1 MLIFIV
7 KIGVHLR
14 FVLIRKLMKT
24 YTEADV
30 NAAIK
35 IVETAKQN
43 HPVGWRYLEEI
54 GLRPAD
60 DFVVYGFTN
69 AVAHS
74 ARIEQEDPILIYCTG
89 WLQGLSIGAALP
101 R

>member
-1 MLIFIV
+1 
-7 KIGVHLR
+7 
-14 FVLIRKLMKT
+14 MKT

-43 HPVGWRYLEEI
+43 HPVGWRYLEEV

-60 DFVVYGFTN
+60 DFVVYAFTN
-69 AVAHS
+69 AQAHS
-74 ARIEQEDPILIYCTG
+74 ARIAQENDPILIYCTG
-89 WLQGLSIGAALP
+89 WLQGLSIGAALL

>member
-1 MLIFIV
+1 M
-7 KIGVHLR
+7 
-14 FVLIRKLMKT
+14 RKLMKT
-24 YTEADV
+24 YTEADI

-43 HPVGWRYLEEI
+43 YPVGWRYLEEV

-60 DFVVYGFTN
+60 TFVIYGFTN
-69 AVAHS
+69 AQAHS
-74 ARIEQEDPILIYCTG
+74 ARIAREDNPILIYCTG